1 LTTFSSD
8 GPFYGDDLPDLAFVQ
23 LKVRGLPPLK
33 LDQEKQ
39 TIRAGRKIAT
49 AGFPMGTGPLIIK
62 GKVTQLTP
70 TLRHGIISGVYPFPC
85 PRPHGF
91 TIDVLSQGGASGS
104 PVFLEDAPLVVG
116 MIESVIADAENITL
130 ALPSHLIA
138 WGLSSCLANIPPSTD
153 DAPTLDE
160 LIDKSQP
167 GDQLDWESY
176 VVKKP

>member
-1 LTTFSSD
+1 
-8 GPFYGDDLPDLAFVQ
+8 
-23 LKVRGLPPLK
+23 
-33 LDQEKQ
+33 
-39 TIRAGRKIAT
+39 
-49 AGFPMGTGPLIIK
+49 
-62 GKVTQLTP
+62 
-70 TLRHGIISGVYPFPC
+70 
-85 PRPHGF
+85 
-91 TIDVLSQGGASGS
+91 
-104 PVFLEDAPLVVG
+104 LVVG